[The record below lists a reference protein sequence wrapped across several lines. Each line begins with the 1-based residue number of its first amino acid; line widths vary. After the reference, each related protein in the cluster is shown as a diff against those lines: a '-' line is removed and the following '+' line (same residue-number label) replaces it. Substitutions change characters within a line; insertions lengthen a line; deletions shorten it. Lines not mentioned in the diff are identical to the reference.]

1 MKCDVKILNRL
12 KRASGQLD
20 GVLKMADDERS
31 CEDMVMQLAAVR
43 TSVDRIIS
51 LMTTSHLLNVLEI
64 EEVDESIQ
72 DALDL
77 IVKHR

>member
-31 CEDMVMQLAAVR
+31 CEEMVMQLAAVR